1 MMIWVCCVLVLVS
14 VASGQIVQNRRTLQ
28 LSSDSLLTP
37 HDPPTLQPLHPQP
50 AAQDRHYNWIKKL
63 KKQEKHKFKKFKKH
77 FKKCGAF
84 FPYKFKFFKRLDDDD
99 LDTFQIIVPY
109 GYSDEYYPRP
119 EEESSE
125 MMKPPPVAHQA
136 PRQTIYSVKY
146 TSQSTPSTPP
156 EAQYAYLP
164 VYSANSWRPNAL
176 GEKYTSAP
184 LQSTPLETQYGYF
197 GNSWRPSGLGEAA
210 LRNGTV
216 EGASRSNPRSGM
228 A

>member
-1 MMIWVCCVLVLVS
+1 
-14 VASGQIVQNRRTLQ
+14 
-28 LSSDSLLTP
+28 
-37 HDPPTLQPLHPQP
+37 
-50 AAQDRHYNWIKKL
+50 
-63 KKQEKHKFKKFKKH
+63 
-77 FKKCGAF
+77 
-84 FPYKFKFFKRLDDDD
+84 LDDDD

-176 GEKYTSAP
+176 GEKYTSTP